1 LAPDHDFNVI
11 LNFPTIEFSS
21 FNTHPTRRGWHR
33 LTYQH
38 RPQLAFGGG
47 RTYERGAG
55 VALSAGWQ
63 TQPMVACLTLETE
76 RLVLRPFRD
85 DDLADYFAIQDR
97 PEVRAALRIPDGAG
111 LPEAFN
117 AMAAW
122 LGQWELRGT
131 GHWALEE
138 KDSGRFVGSAG
149 LNRPEHHDRPG
160 VEVGWTLHPSQWG
173 RGYATEAG
181 AAVRYGFEELGE
193 ERLFSCIVP
202 DNHRSQAVARR
213 LGFELIEERVISF
226 LPEES
231 EVHGIWALDRDTADF
246 SR

>member
-1 LAPDHDFNVI
+1 MSA
-11 LNFPTIEFSS
+11 
-21 FNTHPTRRGWHR
+21 
-33 LTYQH
+33 
-38 RPQLAFGGG
+38 
-47 RTYERGAG
+47 GAG
-55 VALSAGWQ
+55 VALLAGWQ
-63 TQPMVACLTLETE
+63 TERMVACPTLETD
-76 RLVLRPFRD
+76 RLILRPFRD
-85 DDLADYFAIQDR
+85 DDLADQFAMMDS

-117 AMAAW
+117 AMASV

-138 KDSGRFVGSAG
+138 KDSGQFVGSAG
-149 LNRPEHHDRPG
+149 LNRPERHNWPG
-160 VEVGWTLHPSQWG
+160 VEVGWRLHPESWG

-181 AAVRYGFEELGE
+181 AAAVRYGFEELGE

-226 LPEES
+226 FPEDP